1 MCCALRTT
9 YSCAESTCD
18 TSSGSSLGSFVKNGC
33 SSACAGVSRLSGST
47 TSSFCT
53 KSSASGGKLSNFS
66 STVRRYAF
74 SGLGTPTANP
84 PPASSPSRE
93 ICSPSLP
100 ELLFFALS
108 ARFWSSIR
116 FTTSSASA
124 LPHSLNILWSCSTS
138 VRPGKIGEKWSNSAK
153 MHPADHASSATPSY
167 ALAPNRSSGGLYH
180 SVTTRFV
187 SGSIPLPGV
196 LLARPKSASFS
207 VPSSDTSR
215 LLPLTSRCITPLAW
229 QCASALSS

>member
-9 YSCAESTCD
+9 YSCAGSTCD
-18 TSSGSSLGSFVKNGC
+18 MSSASSRGSFVKNGC

-47 TSSFCT
+47 TKSFCT
-53 KSSASGGKLSNFS
+53 RSSASGGKLSNFS

-84 PPASSPSRE
+84 PPASSPAGSLIR
-93 ICSPSLP
+93 SSLP
-100 ELLFFALS
+100 FADFFPFALALS

-116 FTTSSASA
+116 FANSSASA
-124 LPHSLNILWSCSTS
+124 LPHSLKILWSCSTS
-138 VRPGKIGEKWSNSAK
+138 VLPGKMGEKWSNSAT
-153 MHPADHASSATPSY
+153 MHPADHASSAAPSY

-187 SGSIPLPGV
+187 SGSIPRGS
-196 LLARPKSASFS
+196 LLAKPKSASFR
-207 VPSSDTSR
+207 VPSS
-215 LLPLTSRCITPLAW
+215 
-229 QCASALSS
+229 